1 MPALYSREKIR
12 ICFQVSDYDL
22 FKDLKVL
29 NMTEG
34 DIPNDAIA
42 VQPSMDDELK
52 DKIKEVFLNMAD
64 DEEGKDA
71 CLCGD
76 TPDTARQMRLLMI
89 PLRNIPIR
97 LLNNIQVRK
106 ENQ

>member
-1 MPALYSREKIR
+1 
-12 ICFQVSDYDL
+12 
-22 FKDLKVL
+22 
-29 NMTEG
+29 
-34 DIPNDAIA
+34 
-42 VQPSMDDELK
+42 
-52 DKIKEVFLNMAD
+52 MAD

-71 CLCGD
+71 MSLWGHTGYGEAD
-76 TPDTARQMRLLMI
+76 EAFAI